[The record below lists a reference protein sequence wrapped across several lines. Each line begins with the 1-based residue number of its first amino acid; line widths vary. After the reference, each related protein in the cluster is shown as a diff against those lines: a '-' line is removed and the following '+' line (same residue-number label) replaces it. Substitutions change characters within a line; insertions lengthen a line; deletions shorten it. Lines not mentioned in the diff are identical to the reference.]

1 MTDGDIMSQVVAV
14 VKLPAA
20 PGKGKELAEAMKFAL
35 ENVKSEEATRMYIL
49 HVDMGNEDV
58 LWMYELYD
66 NQAAM
71 DAHLGSDWFKE
82 LGAKVGGLVGGAPE
96 FNMMTPLGGKGL

>member
-1 MTDGDIMSQVVAV
+1 
-14 VKLPAA
+14 
-20 PGKGKELAEAMKFAL
+20 
-35 ENVKSEEATRMYIL
+35 
-49 HVDMGNEDV
+49 
-58 LWMYELYD
+58 
-66 NQAAM
+66 M

>member
-1 MTDGDIMSQVVAV
+1 MSQVVAV

-35 ENVKSEEATRMYIL
+35 ENVTSEEATRMYIL
-49 HVDMGNEDV
+49 HVDMANEDV